1 MIQAANFIGEPA
13 TLPVVAIKADTQ
25 IRTRNG
31 FDEESLTELSNSIK
45 EVGILEPLIVRRDP
59 VDDAQFVLIAGER
72 RLIAATMAGLGE
84 VPVLIRD
91 ANDVQAATLQAIENL
106 QRENL
111 GLADTAEGVAALLKH
126 YKTPKAVA
134 KALGKSQPWVSK
146 HMSITRLATSV
157 RGVLAEGLTEDAEIL
172 VGLDK
177 IARMRAEDA
186 LPTFNRL
193 VSGLKDGT
201 TTRTSVRLALT
212 RLKTPTSF
220 EPGSDGE
227 NTDGEGSGED
237 SDGQSSRQPKL
248 FIDVTL
254 GLTQSQLDKLQALG
268 GAKWLIAQLD
278 AA

>member
-1 MIQAANFIGEPA
+1 MIQAVQYIGEPA
-13 TLPVVAIKADTQ
+13 TLPVVVIKTKAQ

-31 FDEESLTELSNSIK
+31 FDEESLTELANSIK

-59 VDDAQFVLIAGER
+59 TDDARFELIAGER
-72 RLIAATMAGLGE
+72 RLLAATMADLAE
-84 VPVLIRD
+84 VPVLIRNASD
-91 ANDVQAATLQAIENL
+91 IEAATLQAIENL

-111 GLADTAEGVAALLKH
+111 SLADTADGVAVLLKH

-146 HMSITRLATSV
+146 QLAITRLATSV

-172 VGLDK
+172 IGLDK

-193 VSGLKDGT
+193 VSGLKEGT

-212 RLKTPTSF
+212 RLKTPLGMTATEAIDGKDDTEGDGGES
-220 EPGSDGE
+220 GSNE
-227 NTDGEGSGED
+227 
-237 SDGQSSRQPKL
+237 PKL

-254 GLTQSQLDKLQALG
+254 GLTKAQHAKLQQLG
-268 GAKWLIAQLD
+268 GAAWLVAQLD